1 MNAVAESS
9 KIHTI
14 EAAGLSMTVSS
25 KTIVSSIDMTWKAG
39 EVSAILGPN
48 GAGKSSLLSILSTE
62 RRADAGV
69 LSINARL
76 SGSYKSAELARFRAV
91 MPQASQV
98 AFDFKVSEV
107 VELGRY
113 PHRLQPSQDETLIAA
128 RAMALTQV
136 DHLANRAFNT
146 LSGGEKARVH
156 LARCLAQIWEP
167 MASLGSRWLLLDEP
181 TAALDL
187 SHQHSVMQTVRRWA
201 TAEGVGVIAV
211 LHDVNL
217 ALRYADQVIVLDQG
231 RCVASGSATQT
242 LSPALVRQV
251 WGIDCSLATRPDGS
265 PYLLV

>member
-9 KIHTI
+9 KIQTI
-14 EAAGLSMTVSS
+14 EAAGLSMTVSG

-48 GAGKSSLLSILSTE
+48 GAGKSSLLSMLSTE

-113 PHRLQPSQDETLIAA
+113 PHRLQPSQDETLIAT

-136 DHLANRAFNT
+136 DHLASRAFNT

-167 MASLGSRWLLLDEP
+167 MPGLGCRWLLLDEP
-181 TAALDL
+181 TASLDL
-187 SHQHSVMQTVRRWA
+187 SHQQAVMRTVRRWA
-201 TAEGVGVIAV
+201 LDRGVGVIAV
-211 LHDVNL
+211 LHDLNL
-217 ALRYADQVIVLDQG
+217 ALRFTDQVMVLQAG
-231 RCVASGSATQT
+231 RCVARGAAAST
-242 LSPALVRQV
+242 LTPALVTQV
-251 WGIDCSLATRPDGS
+251 WGVDCYLTTRADGL
-265 PYLLV
+265 PYLMI